1 MKAEY
6 EKKKKKEE
14 MEREEVLSV
23 SLINLW
29 TQNIVQIEKLF
40 SQLAQYYG

>member
-6 EKKKKKEE
+6 EKKKKEE
-14 MEREEVLSV
+14 REREEVLSV

-29 TQNIVQIEKLF
+29 MQNIVQIEKLF

>member
-40 SQLAQYYG
+40 SQLAQ

>member
-29 TQNIVQIEKLF
+29 MQNIVQIEKLF
-40 SQLAQYYG
+40 SQLAQ